1 MGNVVLIEPTS
12 GQPPTGHRVITHW
25 TDVAPEDGLQEPPL
39 LQGCSA
45 SWGRAAAGGRGRGV
59 GVILRSDSFPSVEA
73 APLLT
78 D

>member
-1 MGNVVLIEPTS
+1 MGNVVLTEPTS

-45 SWGRAAAGGRGRGV
+45 SWGRAAAGGRV
-59 GVILRSDSFPSVEA
+59 LRSDSFPSVEA